1 MCAKIFRAKRL
12 LFRKAML
19 VYMIF
24 GEKSNIFAKKLKFCG
39 EKSRKKW
46 LTFDRKYNIIN
57 NAIPNPV
64 FCGHGGMADALGSGP
79 SARKGMEVQVL
90 LTAPKNPKIAQNVRF
105 RGFFMVKEVIFRN
118 DIVSKERE
126 PSFEVLSWLIDRR
139 SMRTGSRDSGRM
151 NMDASGDR
159 DAPRAGNREWNGGYR
174 VPSW

>member
-1 MCAKIFRAKRL
+1 
-12 LFRKAML
+12 
-19 VYMIF
+19 MIF

-90 LTAPKNPKIAQNVRF
+90 LTAPKTPKLHKMC
-105 RGFFMVKEVIFRN
+105 GFGVFLCFQ
-118 DIVSKERE
+118 
-126 PSFEVLSWLIDRR
+126 
-139 SMRTGSRDSGRM
+139 
-151 NMDASGDR
+151 
-159 DAPRAGNREWNGGYR
+159 GGEKTFQ
-174 VPSW
+174 

>member
-1 MCAKIFRAKRL
+1 
-12 LFRKAML
+12 ML

-24 GEKSNIFAKKLKFCG
+24 GEKSNIFAKNLKFCA

-90 LTAPKNPKIAQNVRF
+90 LTAPNKGKYGHR
-105 RGFFMVKEVIFRN
+105 
-118 DIVSKERE
+118 
-126 PSFEVLSWLIDRR
+126 
-139 SMRTGSRDSGRM
+139 
-151 NMDASGDR
+151 
-159 DAPRAGNREWNGGYR
+159 
-174 VPSW
+174 